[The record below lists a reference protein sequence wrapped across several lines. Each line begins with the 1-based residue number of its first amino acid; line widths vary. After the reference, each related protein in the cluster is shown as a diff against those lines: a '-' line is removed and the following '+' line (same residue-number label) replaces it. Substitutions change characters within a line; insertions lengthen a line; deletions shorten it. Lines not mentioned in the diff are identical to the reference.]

1 MRADELFA
9 ILKKNL
15 ARRERHVW
23 IGGDRAHV
31 ELSRLDS
38 GELVDVARI
47 LKEEAARHPEI
58 LWAEVHQGTS
68 RAVICGRK
76 GELTRELALA
86 LVIEAEL
93 RAGVHRAELPR
104 ASHPMDRSREE
115 QHLLELIGEAIGMLI
130 GTGLLFSIIPKSRSF
145 GLLASVLTAVRNV
158 PRLRRKLD
166 ERFGFERVDLVLG
179 LLSSLAL
186 GPAQRPLQNLVGIV
200 EHAVLGSE
208 LAVRRR
214 LFESREAEL
223 GRIVEAPPIRPRPE
237 RPVPLPPGPIE
248 EYSDRAWAIALGSF
262 GFSLLSTRSVQRAF
276 GALFGAIPRPAQ
288 LGREVFVA
296 SAHRFLAARRMLVLD
311 DQALRILDRVDC
323 LVIEGGIVPESKT
336 VFGRVEVA
344 QGRNEERLLA
354 VAKELFD
361 PENPLRVARRGVVAL
376 GPVGALG
383 LSLDPR
389 LKETA
394 EQLASGGEVVLGLA
408 EEQEVVLLI
417 EVRMRSRVGIE
428 ELVALAH
435 EAEMR
440 VIVAT
445 GDREILQTIPADD
458 TLLPG
463 EDLWRGVRQLQRD
476 GHVVCVLSHGDSRA
490 LDVADLGIALLSPG
504 KPVPWSAHVIAHD
517 DLDDVRALIEAAR
530 GARLASRQ
538 SVKVALVGAGIGA
551 VASAGGILP
560 LSGGRVLTIVHLGA
574 LAAMANSARLYA
586 ELVRRQLPPA
596 RDPTPWHALAPT
608 GALTRL
614 GSSLE
619 GLTQAQVIKRSP
631 RRMARPRPVLELLSA
646 MGDELLN
653 PLVPLLAAGAGVSAA
668 VGSTSDA
675 LMITG
680 TVALNA
686 AIGGYQ
692 RYYTERAVR
701 ALQRGREVNCLALR
715 DGRTQELR
723 AEQLVVGDVILLA
736 RGDAVPADCRILTAE
751 ALEVD
756 ASGLTGES
764 LPVVKS
770 AAASFAETAADRS
783 SMLYAGTVVTSG
795 KATAVVVATGTA
807 VEARRGSVGV
817 RSRVRET
824 GVERRLRE
832 LMDMT
837 APVALFAGAGVV
849 GTGILRGRK
858 MSELISSAVSL
869 AVASVPE
876 GLPLLATAA
885 ELAAA
890 RRLSRHGAI
899 VRNVRALESLGRADT
914 LCLDK
919 TGTVTE
925 GSVELREVLA
935 DDPDDALALA
945 LLASPLR
952 VSGFEHTDP
961 IERALHRRAE
971 SHDQAS
977 FGVFEERRGELPFE
991 ANRTY
996 SAAYGKYRG
1005 RLLFAVK
1012 GAPEAIFSA
1021 IRAEDA
1027 EALAR
1032 AREQAEELAR
1042 SGRRVLAVARK
1053 WLPDDAVPSHE
1064 DVRDLELVGL
1074 LSFHDPIRK
1083 SARRA
1088 LEDLRR
1094 AGLRSVLVTG
1104 DHPSTARAVAIEL
1117 GISVEPYVVT
1127 GAELSVMSD
1136 DELNARAGDVDIFA
1150 RVVPSQKVRVVRA
1163 LTRAGRT
1170 VAMVGDGANDAPA
1183 IRLASVGIAIGARS
1197 AQAAQNAADI
1207 VLTEPKIETLLEAVV
1222 EGRALWDAVKDAVSI
1237 LVGGNLGE
1245 IGFTLGAGLVSGR
1258 PPLSPRQL
1266 LLVNL
1271 FTDVAP
1277 AMAIAVRPPKAA
1289 ELKDLLAHGPE
1300 ASLGVK
1306 LTRDIGSRAAITAL
1320 GTGAAWSIASLIGD
1334 RRGASTT
1341 ALLSLVGTQLGQT
1354 LSSGD
1359 ENREV
1364 VVTSLVT
1371 LALLGMVV
1379 QTPIVSGMF
1388 GCRPLGPV
1396 GLGIA
1401 FGSSLSATLIGRY
1414 APDLFSQEGIR
1425 GTASAALNQAPL
1437 ALPPGEP
1444 VPQEP
1449 LIQEA

>member
-15 ARRERHVW
+15 ARRQRHIW

-47 LKEEAARHPEI
+47 LKDEAARHPEI
-58 LWAEVHQGTS
+58 LWAEIHQGTS

-76 GELTRELALA
+76 GELRSELALA

-93 RAGVHRAELPR
+93 RAGVQRAELPR
-104 ASHPMDRSREE
+104 AAHPADRSREE
-115 QHLLELIGEAIGMLI
+115 QHLLELIGEAAGVLL
-130 GTGLLFSIIPKSRSF
+130 GTSLLFSIIPKSRSF
-145 GLLASVLTAVRNV
+145 GLLASALTAVRNV

-186 GPAQRPLQNLVGIV
+186 GPAQRPLQNVVGIV

-214 LFESREAEL
+214 LFESRESDL
-223 GRIVEAPPIRPRPE
+223 GRIVEAPPIRPRPD

-262 GFSLLSTRSVQRAF
+262 GFSLISTRSVQRAF
-276 GALFGAIPRPAQ
+276 GALFGAIPRPAA

-296 SAHRFLAARRMLVLD
+296 AAHRYLAARRMLVLD
-311 DQALRILDRVDC
+311 DQALRVLDRIDC

-354 VAKELFD
+354 LARELFD

-394 EQLASGGEVVLGLA
+394 EQLAGGGEVVLGLA
-408 EEQEVVLLI
+408 EEQEIVLLI

-445 GDREILQTIPADD
+445 GDREILQSIPADD

-490 LDVADLGIALLSPG
+490 LDVADLGIALLASG

-596 RDPTPWHALAPT
+596 RDPTPWHALAPS

-614 GSSLE
+614 GSSPE
-619 GLTQAQVIKRSP
+619 GLTHVQVAKRSP
-631 RRMARPRPVLELLSA
+631 RRAARPRPVLELVSA

-701 ALQRGREVNCLALR
+701 ALQRGRQVNCLALR

-764 LPVVKS
+764 LPVMKG

-807 VEARRGSVGV
+807 TEARRGSVGV

-858 MSELISSAVSL
+858 LSELISSAVSL

-890 RRLSRHGAI
+890 RRLSKHGAI
-899 VRNVRALESLGRADT
+899 VRNVRALESLGRADM

-935 DDPDDALALA
+935 DDPDEALAVA

-971 SHDQAS
+971 AQDQAG
-977 FGVFEERRGELPFE
+977 FGVFEERRGELAFE
-991 ANRTY
+991 ANRSY
-996 SAAYGKYRG
+996 SAAFGRYRG
-1005 RLLFAVK
+1005 RALFAIK
-1012 GAPEAIFSA
+1012 GAPEAIFSS
-1021 IRAEDA
+1021 IRAQDA
-1027 EALAR
+1027 PALAR

-1042 SGRRVLAVARK
+1042 SGRRVLAIARK
-1053 WLPDDAVPSHE
+1053 WLPDDSEPTHD
-1064 DVRDLELVGL
+1064 DVRELELIGL

-1136 DELNARAGDVDIFA
+1136 DELNARAADVDIFA

-1163 LTRAGRT
+1163 LTRAGHT

-1289 ELKDLLAHGPE
+1289 ELQDLLAHGPE

-1354 LSSGD
+1354 LSSGE

-1364 VVTSLVT
+1364 VITSLVT
-1371 LALLGMVV
+1371 LALLGTLV
-1379 QTPIVSGMF
+1379 QTPFVSGMF

-1401 FGSSLSATLIGRY
+1401 FGSSVSATLLGRY
-1414 APDLFSQEGIR
+1414 APDLFNWQGGWGGPSGAPR
-1425 GTASAALNQAPL
+1425 GPTL

-1444 VPQEP
+1444 V
-1449 LIQEA
+1449 IQEA

>member
-23 IGGDRAHV
+23 MGGDRAHV

-76 GELTRELALA
+76 GELSLELALA

-104 ASHPMDRSREE
+104 SSHPADRSREE
-115 QHLLELIGEAIGMLI
+115 QHLLELIGEAMGMLV

-145 GLLASVLTAVRNV
+145 GLLASALTAVRNV
-158 PRLRRKLD
+158 PRLRRGLD

-214 LFESREAEL
+214 LFESREPEL

-296 SAHRFLAARRMLVLD
+296 SAHRYLAARRMLVLD

-336 VFGRVEVA
+336 VFGRVEGA

-354 VAKELFD
+354 LARELFD
-361 PENPLRVARRGVVAL
+361 PDNPLRVARRGVVAL

-394 EQLASGGEVVLGLA
+394 EQLAGGGEVVLALA

-490 LDVADLGIALLSPG
+490 LDVADLGIALLSAG

-614 GSSLE
+614 GSSPE
-619 GLTQAQVIKRSP
+619 GLTQAQVVKRSP
-631 RRMARPRPVLELLSA
+631 RRTARPRPVLELLSA

-723 AEQLVVGDVILLA
+723 AEQLVVGDVILLS
-736 RGDAVPADCRILTAE
+736 RGDAIPADCRILSAE

-756 ASGLTGES
+756 AAGLTGES
-764 LPVVKS
+764 LPVVKG
-770 AAASFAETAADRS
+770 AAPSFAETAADRS

-837 APVALFAGAGVV
+837 APVALLAGAGVV

-935 DDPDDALALA
+935 DDPDEALAVA

-971 SHDQAS
+971 TQDQAT
-977 FGVFEERRGELPFE
+977 FGVFDERRGELPFE

-996 SAAYGKYRG
+996 SAAYGKHRG

-1021 IRAEDA
+1021 IRAEDGD
-1027 EALAR
+1027 ALAR
-1032 AREQAEELAR
+1032 ARQQAEELAR

-1053 WLPDDAVPSHE
+1053 WLPDDSVPSHD
-1064 DVRDLELVGL
+1064 DVRELELVGL

-1289 ELKDLLAHGPE
+1289 ELQELLAHGPE

-1320 GTGAAWSIASLIGD
+1320 GTGAAWSIASVIGD

-1354 LSSGD
+1354 VSSGD

-1364 VVTSLVT
+1364 VITSLVT

-1401 FGSSLSATLIGRY
+1401 FGSSLSATLLGRY
-1414 APDLFSQEGIR
+1414 APELFTWQGIT
-1425 GTASAALNQAPL
+1425 GTASAALSQAPL

-1444 VPQEP
+1444 VIQEP
-1449 LIQEA
+1449 VTQEA